1 MSLFVVVVVVVV
13 VLLSYMLKACVS
25 YMLKA
30 CVSYML
36 KAKCGGGGVGGGRS
50 SALYLFPVS

>member
-30 CVSYML
+30 
-36 KAKCGGGGVGGGRS
+36 KCGGGVGGGRS

>member
-36 KAKCGGGGVGGGRS
+36 KAKCGGGVGGGRS